1 MAADGARPRHRAL
14 TLIMVVGTSFLLGYL
29 GMPAALHA
37 MASLGLAF
45 IGIGTVMA
53 LELGSR
59 RPGPPS
65 AGNSS
70 ANAIG

>member
-1 MAADGARPRHRAL
+1 MPTEGARSRHRAL
-14 TLIMVVGTSFLLGYL
+14 TLVSVVGTSFVLGYL

-45 IGIGTVMA
+45 IGIGTVRA
-53 LELGSR
+53 LEITAS

-65 AGNSS
+65 GGNSS
-70 ANAIG
+70 ANALG

>member
-14 TLIMVVGTSFLLGYL
+14 TLVSVVGTSFLLGYL

-45 IGIGTVMA
+45 IGIGTVRA
-53 LELGSR
+53 LELGAFRS
-59 RPGPPS
+59 GPPP
-65 AGNSS
+65 GNSS
-70 ANAIG
+70 ANAVG

>member
-14 TLIMVVGTSFLLGYL
+14 TLVMVVGASFLLGYL

-45 IGIGTVMA
+45 IGIGTVRA
-53 LELGSR
+53 LELGPRS
-59 RPGPPS
+59 GPPP

-70 ANAIG
+70 ANAVG